1 MVPEGMRAQIKRTGK
16 RALQRYP
23 DCDVKLMLFAP
34 SQGGKKLHKSVICIF
49 WLPLLRSVSWA
60 SSVTEQGVLV
70 LNLFGFC
77 QRNGFF
83 SFPFFPFF
91 LAALSCSRSLLYL
104 VVIFENQFSKH

>member
-1 MVPEGMRAQIKRTGK
+1 MVPEGMCAQIKRTGK
-16 RALQRYP
+16 RALQRFA

-34 SQGGKKLHKSVICIF
+34 SQGGKKLHKIVICIF

-70 LNLFGFC
+70 LNSFGFC
-77 QRNGFF
+77 QRNGFS

-91 LAALSCSRSLLYL
+91 LAALSRSRSLLYL
-104 VVIFENQFSKH
+104 VVIFENQFSKD